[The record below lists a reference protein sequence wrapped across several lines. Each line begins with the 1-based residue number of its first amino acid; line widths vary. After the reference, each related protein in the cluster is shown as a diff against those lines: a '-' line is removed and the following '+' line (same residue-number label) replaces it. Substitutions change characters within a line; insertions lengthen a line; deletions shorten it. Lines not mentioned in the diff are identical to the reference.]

1 MVAQGYTLSIS
12 QVNTCLRSNVISRY
26 RVHLYNKGGLRMK
39 RRNIVLFALL
49 VAMALITYTQA
60 WTINPITQESTF
72 YEAQTSESDRTIS
85 GFRSR
90 PLGKNK
96 ILITFT
102 LSTGSDSANVTLQ
115 PLDQYGNILN
125 STGPGSLIQFQVG
138 GGSLQTWR
146 TYPTPDT
153 EMFFFYE
160 FNSTHASFPGP
171 VGFKVLF
178 QISSIVLDY
187 ETCLIEVR
195 DY

>member
-1 MVAQGYTLSIS
+1 MDSYSAKRGQ
-12 QVNTCLRSNVISRY
+12 
-26 RVHLYNKGGLRMK
+26 RMK
-39 RRNIVLFALL
+39 RRNIIIFALL
-49 VAMALITYTQA
+49 VAMALVTGTQA
-60 WTINPITQESTF
+60 WTITPIPQESSY
-72 YEAQTSESDRTIS
+72 YEAQTTDSDRTIS

-102 LSTGSDSANVTLQ
+102 LSTGTDEANVTIQ
-115 PLDQYGNILN
+115 PMEEWGNILN

-153 EMFFFYE
+153 EMFFYYT

-178 QISSIVLDY
+178 QISGIVLDY

>member
-1 MVAQGYTLSIS
+1 MLIFRRLHICCTGIY
-12 QVNTCLRSNVISRY
+12 CW
-26 RVHLYNKGGLRMK
+26 HL
-39 RRNIVLFALL
+39 I
-49 VAMALITYTQA
+49 MALVTYTQA

-72 YEAQTSESDRTIS
+72 YEAQTSESDRTVS
-85 GFRSR
+85 GFISR

-96 ILITFT
+96 ILVIFT
-102 LSTGSDSANVTLQ
+102 LSAGSDSANVTVQ

-125 STGPGSLIQFQVG
+125 NTGLGSLIQYHVG
-138 GGSLQTWR
+138 AGSLQTWR
-146 TYPTPDT
+146 TYPTLDT

-160 FNSTHASFPGP
+160 FNSTNASFPGP
-171 VGFKVLF
+171 VEIKVLF